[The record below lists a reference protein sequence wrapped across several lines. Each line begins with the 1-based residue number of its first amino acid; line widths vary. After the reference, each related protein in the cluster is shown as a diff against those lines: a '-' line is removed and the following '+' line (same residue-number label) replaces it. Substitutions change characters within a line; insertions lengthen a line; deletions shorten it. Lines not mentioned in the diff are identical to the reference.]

1 MRVFA
6 FALVAAVLIVPSAT
20 ATPHGLKLL
29 VRDGNRLALVYLDR
43 ITPFRQ
49 PLHPEPYRNLAF
61 SGDGRLVSIGGTI
74 LGRAK
79 LPTQTLAWAPTGE
92 RAAYTTT
99 EGAVVLWTPA
109 GTRQIEPKGWGAG
122 RFLPALAWSRSGAL
136 AITRGNSIWVW
147 RDGVSQQM
155 IGPVPNSGIPVPV
168 AWHGTHLLWWV
179 WPDSGSIAADG
190 VTLYEDSRVLGTT
203 LTYHDYSTVC
213 GEHVAFVQGGNRY
226 STSGKAL
233 TFDGR
238 IVARDSAH
246 SWVSPSCT
254 PDGHLVAA
262 ASRNIVP
269 PLTTETH
276 RAIWQLLPTRKQVTR
291 PPWGW
296 SDEDPHLFQNG
307 DLLFVRSR
315 ITSKRDG
322 NTWRDTAKGH
332 VMVLS
337 HGRLQEVAK
346 IGYMQDESKGVYL
359 GPYYGHYDWS
369 YFVAVHE

>member
-1 MRVFA
+1 VRVFA
-6 FALVAAVLIVPSAT
+6 LALAAAVLIVPSAT
-20 ATPHGLKLL
+20 ATPQGLKLL

-49 PLHPEPYRNLAF
+49 PLHPEPYRSLAF
-61 SGDGRLVSIGGTI
+61 SGDGRLASIGGTI
-74 LGRAK
+74 IGRAK

-99 EGAVVLWTPA
+99 EGAVVVWTPT

-122 RFLPALAWSRSGAL
+122 RFLPALAWSRGGAL
-136 AITRGNSIWVW
+136 AITRGTSIWVW
-147 RDGVSQQM
+147 RDGASRQL
-155 IGPVPNSGIPVPV
+155 IGPVPNHGIPVPL
-168 AWHGTHLLWWV
+168 AWQGAHLLWWV

-190 VTLYEDSRVLGTT
+190 VTLHEDSRVLGTT

-213 GEHVAFVQGGNRY
+213 GKHVAFVQGGNRY

-233 TFDGR
+233 MFDDR
-238 IVARDSAH
+238 IVARDPAH

-254 PDGHLVAA
+254 ADGRLVAA

-276 RAIWQLLPTRKQVTR
+276 RAIWQLLPTRKQLTR

-307 DLLFVRSR
+307 ELLFVRSR

-337 HGRLQEVAK
+337 HGRLQQVAE
-346 IGYMQDESKGVYL
+346 IGYLQDESKGVYL